1 MSDSGSPPP
10 KATRPKA
17 RLPRGFR
24 DRGAAEIA
32 AERKVLETIRGV
44 YEAYGFQPLE
54 TPAFEY
60 TDALGKFLPDV
71 DRPNA
76 GVFSLKDDDEQWLSL
91 RYDLTAPL
99 ARHVAANFQN
109 LAKPYRRYQVG
120 PVWRNEKPGP
130 GRYREFLQFD
140 ADTVGSA
147 SPSADAELL
156 MMLSDTLE
164 ALGLKRGDYI
174 VKLNSRKLLDAVMK
188 EANIDASRRGT
199 VLRAMDKFDRLGEK
213 GVRLLLGEGRKDES
227 GDFTKGADLNP
238 SQIKRIIAFV
248 QSSSGEAL
256 SEIAAAVSGSAL
268 GEAGHKELG
277 AIQSILDGC
286 GFQYD
291 RVQIDSG
298 VVRGLD
304 YYTGPV
310 FEAQLTFPVQ
320 NEVGET
326 VVFGSV
332 AGGGRYDDLVARF
345 TGQQVPATGVSI
357 GVSRLISALAS
368 RGLAVNAAP
377 LVVVTL
383 MDKADAASSFKMV
396 AELRSAG
403 LRAEAYVGTQKFGDQ
418 LKYADRRGAAVAGI
432 EGSDD
437 RARGEVTLKDLALGA
452 ELAKS
457 VDSRAAWTANR
468 RAQISVKR
476 DNLVVAIKD
485 MLRKA

>member
-1 MSDSGSPPP
+1 
-10 KATRPKA
+10 
-17 RLPRGFR
+17 
-24 DRGAAEIA
+24 
-32 AERKVLETIRGV
+32 
-44 YEAYGFQPLE
+44 
-54 TPAFEY
+54 
-60 TDALGKFLPDV
+60 
-71 DRPNA
+71 
-76 GVFSLKDDDEQWLSL
+76 
-91 RYDLTAPL
+91 
-99 ARHVAANFQN
+99 
-109 LAKPYRRYQVG
+109 
-120 PVWRNEKPGP
+120 
-130 GRYREFLQFD
+130 
-140 ADTVGSA
+140 
-147 SPSADAELL
+147 
-156 MMLSDTLE
+156 
-164 ALGLKRGDYI
+164 
-174 VKLNSRKLLDAVMK
+174 
-188 EANIDASRRGT
+188 
-199 VLRAMDKFDRLGEK
+199 
-213 GVRLLLGEGRKDES
+213 LGEGRKDES

-286 GFQYD
+286 GFRYD

-418 LKYADRRGAAVAGI
+418 LKYADRRGAAVAVI
-432 EGSDD
+432 EGSDE